1 MRAGLAVI
9 LCLWVAPLVGR
20 AEQAVSP
27 AAPPYT
33 TPIAATGVPLVPP
46 SYVIGPED
54 VLQVTF
60 WRDADMSGEVIVRPD
75 GKISLPLLNDV
86 QAAGL
91 TPEQLRARIMENARN
106 YVDTPNATVVVKAI
120 NSRKVFIMGAIEKPG
135 TYPLAGGMTVLQL
148 IATAGGLKEFAKTD
162 EIRIIRRVDGR
173 DVRLEFDYERVVSGR
188 NLTQNIELTPND
200 TVVVP

>member
-1 MRAGLAVI
+1 MRAGLAVV
-9 LCLWVAPLVGR
+9 LCLSMAPTVGR

-27 AAPPYT
+27 APPPYT
-33 TPIAATGVPLVPP
+33 TPIATTGVPLVPP
-46 SYVIGPED
+46 SYVIGAED

-91 TPEQLRARIMENARN
+91 TPDQLRARITEQARN
-106 YVDTPNATVVVKAI
+106 YVDAPNATVVVKAI
-120 NSRKVFIMGAIEKPG
+120 NSRKVFIMGSIEKPG
-135 TYPLAGGMTVLQL
+135 TYPLAASMTVLQL
-148 IATAGGLKEFAKTD
+148 IATAGGLKEYAKGD
-162 EIRIIRRVDGR
+162 EVRIIRTVAGE
-173 DVRLEFDYERVVSGR
+173 DVFFEFDYGRVVSGK
-188 NLTQNIELTPND
+188 NSKQNIELKPGD